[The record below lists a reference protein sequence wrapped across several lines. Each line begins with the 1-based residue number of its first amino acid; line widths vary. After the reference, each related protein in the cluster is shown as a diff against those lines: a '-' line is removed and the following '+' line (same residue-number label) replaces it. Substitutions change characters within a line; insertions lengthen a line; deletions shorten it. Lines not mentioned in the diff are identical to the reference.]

1 MITDKPMNES
11 KSYQVAVVGSGA
23 GGKEAAIFAARNGL
37 RVVLIEMEA
46 LGGTSFH
53 RGYYSVRAFRACAEV
68 ARESSK
74 GSKLGPE
81 MPPSGTELPDW
92 VGAQRRVSGRLARE
106 LEDTLAKAG
115 IDVRFGRGSLVN
127 ANTIRVESIYDGPE
141 LLHADYIVVATGSR
155 PDFDGPSLGPRFVNI
170 DQLLRRAE
178 LPKRLLIVGGGYIGC
193 EIASIFRSL
202 GSVVTLIEKRRL
214 LPDWDQ
220 FISEFIARTLHSSGV
235 RLHFGHELDLQHP
248 GGTSEEPSFPVEG
261 GLAVSAD
268 LVLVATGRKPN
279 VEDLG
284 LEHLKVETTPFI
296 GVDECLRTSLP
307 NVFAVGDVNGLGLMD
322 SIAVAQARIAV
333 GAILGKKGRFS
344 QRWVPRCVH
353 TDPLI
358 ASVGWTEEEAA
369 RAGVSAIAHSETFRL
384 VTEDEK
390 SVFDPV
396 PVMLKI
402 LVEAESRQ
410 ILGVHAIGRHSA
422 ELVNTAAL
430 AIRSGMTIEDLSE
443 ITFVHPSAP
452 ETMQVYSTK
461 LGSIMAG

>member
-1 MITDKPMNES
+1 MKGS
-11 KSYQVAVVGSGA
+11 KSYQLVVIGSGA
-23 GGKEAAIFAARNGL
+23 GGKEAAILAARNGL
-37 RVVLIEMEA
+37 RVVLVEMDG
-46 LGGTSFH
+46 LGRTSFH

-68 ARESSK
+68 AKESSK
-74 GSKLGPE
+74 GSKFGLE
-81 MPPSGTELPDW
+81 IVPSETDLPDW
-92 VGAQRRVSGRLARE
+92 VSAQRRVSGRLARE
-106 LEDTLAKAG
+106 LEDTLDKAD
-115 IDVRFGRGSLVN
+115 IDVLFGRGSLVN
-127 ANTIRVESIYDGPE
+127 ANTICVEGISNEPQF
-141 LLHADYIVVATGSR
+141 LHADYIVLATGSR
-155 PDFDGPSLGPRFVNI
+155 PDFDGHTLGPRFVNI

-202 GSVVTLIEKRRL
+202 GSAVTLIEKRRL

-220 FISEFIARTLHSSGV
+220 FISECIARTLHSSGV
-235 RLHFGHELDLQHP
+235 RLHFGQELDLQHP

-261 GLAVSAD
+261 GLTVSAD

-279 VEDLG
+279 VENLG
-284 LEHLKVETTPFI
+284 LENLKVENTPFI
-296 GVDECLRTSLP
+296 QVDECLRTSSP
-307 NVFAVGDVNGLGLMD
+307 NIFAVGDVNGLGLMD

-333 GAILGKKGRFS
+333 GAIVGKKSRFS

-358 ASVGWTEEEAA
+358 ASVGWTEEEAG
-369 RAGVSAIAHSETFRL
+369 RAGLSAIAQSETFRL

-410 ILGVHAIGRHSA
+410 ILGVHAIGHHAA

-430 AIRSGMTIEDLSE
+430 AIRSGTTIEDLSE
-443 ITFVHPSAP
+443 ITFVHPTATEALQVCSA
-452 ETMQVYSTK
+452 K
-461 LGSIMAG
+461 LGSIPAG